1 MHAENPQSSHCLRIV
16 ILLLKIY
23 CRVTSSTLIE
33 DRRDAVRGIKALAKK
48 YKAEV
53 GSQCLST
60 MVDVI
65 RNDKMDVEI
74 VSYALETLWNILEVE
89 RGDFR
94 RDETLMET
102 HFAEEFL
109 ENSKNIG
116 LLLELLERLDFTI
129 RRHTTCLLNCL
140 LFHKRAEVQEKILV
154 QPMGIS
160 KMMDLLSDGTEI
172 IRNDALL
179 LLIELTKSNKQIQKI
194 VAFENA
200 FDRLLAIIRDEGYS
214 DGGIIVQDCIVILHN
229 LLIDNNSNQSYFR
242 EASLINQLVPFFDL
256 KSGSSQSWNQQK
268 ATNVHQMLLL
278 VRILVS
284 PGNPQQSTASC
295 QKLVSQC
302 GLLKLFCEFMFAS
315 GVPTELLTETI
326 NTVAEV
332 IRGCQANQQYFDAVT
347 TASTPPRSAVLA
359 LLMSMVTEKQP
370 LLLRLSA
377 LYCFECYLHKNEAGQ
392 AQIINTLLP
401 QASTSEKSISPG
413 QVLIAG
419 LFGHD
424 PLSNW
429 CTAIAIASALNEN
442 LKPQL
447 LRVQLSMQGKEQV
460 TLLQQITMHLSQ
472 RSDLKVQT
480 RIGLLILLCTW
491 LKDCRL
497 AVSQFLSDPSNI
509 SFVINQIELSY
520 TEDLGQLSRSLCATL
535 LGLTLAFHSGGSSEY
550 TPDTLR
556 QIITHRIGPDSFRD
570 CLTYISRSELFTR
583 AAKAPYFFA
592 TSMNEICFDH
602 NFVTLFKEISDV
614 IVRSLDSTAPVSSS
628 ISPPQNSITE
638 QPDIQNTSIE
648 DHNSIVTHYKELIR
662 DQDEELTAVKAKFA
676 ALESARSQDAAT
688 IRQQAEAIQVLEK
701 QVAIFSE
708 LKEKGITASGE
719 GEGEGEGGEIKQL
732 HNTILSLQ
740 RVQDSQRQE
749 LAAKNVALE
758 QIRQELAEIKGKQT
772 QQLSASS
779 AELGQLK
786 EQLAQLKAEN
796 EALMTERD
804 ELDDQLKVLQD
815 NQRVQV
821 EQVSP
826 STSTGSVDAAQVAE
840 LQRQISKLTITLQEV
855 QEKNEIMEKEQEDLL
870 VLLAN
875 HDTKTKKYRSLLV
888 EHNIELP
895 EENEESDDYEDDEEE
910 EGEGV
915 VEGEVD

>member
-1 MHAENPQSSHCLRIV
+1 M
-16 ILLLKIY
+16 
-23 CRVTSSTLIE
+23 TSSTLIE

-53 GSQCLST
+53 GSQCLT
-60 MVDVI
+60 TLVDVI
-65 RNDKMDVEI
+65 RNDKMDAEI
-74 VSYALETLWNILEVE
+74 VGYALETLWNVLEMDRANVRE
-89 RGDFR
+89 
-94 RDETLMET
+94 DETSMEA
-102 HFAEEFL
+102 HFADEFL
-109 ENSKNIG
+109 ENSENIS
-116 LLLELLERLDFTI
+116 LLLELLERFDFSI

-140 LFHKRAEVQEKILV
+140 LFHRRPEVQEKILV

-160 KMMDLLSDGTEI
+160 KMMDLLSDNSEV

-200 FDRLLAIIRDEGYS
+200 FDRLFAIIRDEGYS
-214 DGGIIVQDCIVILHN
+214 DGGIIVQDCIVILIN
-229 LLIDNNSNQSYFR
+229 LLSDNNSNQSYFR
-242 EASLINQLVPFFDL
+242 EASLINHLVPFFEL
-256 KSGSSQSWNQQK
+256 KSGTVPSWNPLK

-284 PGNPQQSTASC
+284 PGNPTQSTASC
-295 QKLVSQC
+295 QKLINQC

-315 GVPTELLTETI
+315 GVPTDLLTETI

-332 IRGCQANQQYFDAVT
+332 IRGCPANQQFFEAVT
-347 TASTPPRSAVLA
+347 TTSTPPRSAILA

-377 LYCFECYLHKNEAGQ
+377 LYCFECYLYKNKTGQ

-429 CTAIAIASALNEN
+429 CTAIAIAGALNDT

-447 LRVQLSMQGKEQV
+447 LRVQLSMQGREQV

-509 SFVINQIELSY
+509 SFIINQIELPY
-520 TEDLGQLSRSLCATL
+520 TNDLGQISRCLCATL
-535 LGLTLAFHSGGSSEY
+535 LGLTLAFHGGGSSEY

-556 QIITHRIGPDSFRD
+556 QIITHRIGKDSFRD
-570 CLTYISRSELFTR
+570 CLTHISRSELFTR

-592 TSMNEICFDH
+592 TSMNDICFDH
-602 NFVTLFKEISDV
+602 NFVTLFKEVSDV
-614 IVRSLDSTAPVSSS
+614 IERSLDSSVPVQRSV
-628 ISPPQNSITE
+628 SPAHANSTD
-638 QPDIQNTSIE
+638 PANVQNTSIE
-648 DHNSIVTHYKELIR
+648 DHDSIVTHYKELIR

-688 IRQQAEAIQVLEK
+688 IRQQSEAIQTLEK
-701 QVAIFSE
+701 QLAIYSE
-708 LKEKGITASGE
+708 LKEKVASSDDGE
-719 GEGEGEGGEIKQL
+719 EGGEIRQL
-732 HNTILSLQ
+732 QSTIVSLQ
-740 RVQDSQRQE
+740 GVQDSQRQE

-758 QIRQELAEIKGKQT
+758 QLKQELAETKEKQA
-772 QQLSASS
+772 QQFSS
-779 AELGQLK
+779 SSDEVRQLR
-786 EQLAQLKAEN
+786 EHLAQVKAEN
-796 EALMTERD
+796 DALLTVRD
-804 ELDDQLKVLQD
+804 ELDSQLKHLQD
-815 NQRVQV
+815 KQQ
-821 EQVSP
+821 EQLQQ
-826 STSTGSVDAAQVAE
+826 TSASSDTTSVDTEQLVELKRQVT
-840 LQRQISKLTITLQEV
+840 KLTITLKEV
-855 QEKNEIMEKEQEDLL
+855 QDKNEIMEKEQEDLL

-875 HDTKTKKYRSLLV
+875 NETKIKKYRSLLV

-895 EENEESDDYEDDEEE
+895 EENDDSDDYEDDDDEEE
-910 EGEGV
+910 EE

>member
-1 MHAENPQSSHCLRIV
+1 MS
-16 ILLLKIY
+16 
-23 CRVTSSTLIE
+23 SSTLIE

-48 YKAEV
+48 YKAEI
-53 GSQCLST
+53 GSQCLTT

-74 VSYALETLWNILEVE
+74 VSYALETLWNVLEVE
-89 RGDFR
+89 RTDLKK
-94 RDETLMET
+94 DETLMEA
-102 HFAEEFL
+102 HFAEQFL
-109 ENSKNIG
+109 ENTENIG
-116 LLLELLERLDFTI
+116 LLLELLEKFEFSI

-140 LFHKRAEVQEKILV
+140 LYHKRAEVQEKILV

-160 KMMDLLSDGTEI
+160 KMMDLLSDNSEI

-200 FDRLLAIIRDEGYS
+200 FDRLLAIVREEGYS

-229 LLIDNNSNQSYFR
+229 LLRDNNSNQSFFR
-242 EASLINQLVPFFDL
+242 EASLINQLVPFFDF
-256 KSGSSQSWNQQK
+256 KSGAAQNWNQQK
-268 ATNVHQMLLL
+268 STNVHQMLLL

-295 QKLVSQC
+295 QKLVKQC

-332 IRGCQANQQYFDAVT
+332 IRGCQANQQYFEAVT
-347 TASTPPRSAVLA
+347 TASNPPRSAILA

-377 LYCFECYLHKNEAGQ
+377 LYCFECYLYKNEPGQ

-429 CTAIAIASALNEN
+429 CTAVAIASALNDS

-447 LRVQLSMQGKEQV
+447 LRVQLSMQGGEQV
-460 TLLQQITMHLSQ
+460 TLLQQITMHLAQ
-472 RSDLKVQT
+472 RSNLKVQT
-480 RIGLLILLCTW
+480 RLGFLILLCTW

-497 AVSQFLSDPSNI
+497 AVTQFLNDPSNV
-509 SFVINQIELSY
+509 SFLINQIELSY
-520 TEDLGQLSRSLCATL
+520 TNELGQLSRCLCATL
-535 LGLTLAFHSGGSSEY
+535 LGLTLAFHGGGSSEY

-556 QIITHRIGPDSFRD
+556 QIIAHRIGPDSFRD
-570 CLTYISRSELFTR
+570 CLTHISRSELFTR

-592 TSMNEICFDH
+592 TSMDEICFD
-602 NFVTLFKEISDV
+602 NSFVTLFREVSDV
-614 IVRSLDSTAPVSSS
+614 IIRSLDSSTSVQPSVS
-628 ISPPQNSITE
+628 PAHANGTDPAGV
-638 QPDIQNTSIE
+638 QNTSIE
-648 DHNSIVTHYKELIR
+648 DHESIVTHYKELIR

-676 ALESARSQDAAT
+676 ALESARSQDAST
-688 IRQQAEAIQVLEK
+688 IRQQADAIQVLEK
-701 QVAIFSE
+701 QLAIFSE
-708 LKEKGITASGE
+708 LKERGASFGE
-719 GEGEGEGGEIKQL
+719 GEGADGGGEVQQL
-732 HNTILSLQ
+732 QNTIVSLQ

-749 LAAKNVALE
+749 LASKNVTLE
-758 QIRQELAEIKGKQT
+758 QLRQELAEVKGKLTEQAT
-772 QQLSASS
+772 DNSS
-779 AELGQLK
+779 ELGQLK
-786 EQLAQLKAEN
+786 DGLSQLRAEN

-804 ELDDQLKVLQD
+804 ELDGQLKLLQD
-815 NQRVQV
+815 RQQ
-821 EQVSP
+821 QHQQTVSA
-826 STSTGSVDAAQVAE
+826 SGSGAE
-840 LQRQISKLTITLQEV
+840 EMADLQRQVTKLTVSLREMH
-855 QEKNEIMEKEQEDLL
+855 EKNEVVEKEQEDLL

-875 HDTKTKKYRSLLV
+875 NDAKTKKYRSLLI

-895 EENEESDDYEDDEEE
+895 EENEDSDDYEEEE
-910 EGEGV
+910 DEGEGED
-915 VEGEVD
+915 EGEVD

>member
-1 MHAENPQSSHCLRIV
+1 M
-16 ILLLKIY
+16 
-23 CRVTSSTLIE
+23 TSSTLIE

-53 GSQCLST
+53 GSQCLAT
-60 MVDVI
+60 LVEVI

-74 VSYALETLWNILEVE
+74 VGYALETLWNVLEMDRANVRE
-89 RGDFR
+89 
-94 RDETLMET
+94 DETSMEA
-102 HFAEEFL
+102 HFADEFL
-109 ENSKNIG
+109 ENSENIS
-116 LLLELLERLDFTI
+116 LLLELLERFDFSI

-140 LFHKRAEVQEKILV
+140 LFHRRPEVQEKILV

-160 KMMDLLSDGTEI
+160 KMMDLLSDNSEV

-200 FDRLLAIIRDEGYS
+200 FDRLFAIIRDEGYS
-214 DGGIIVQDCIVILHN
+214 DGGIIVQDCIVILIN
-229 LLIDNNSNQSYFR
+229 LLSDNNSNQSYFR
-242 EASLINQLVPFFDL
+242 EASLINLLVPFFEL
-256 KSGSSQSWNQQK
+256 KSGTVPSWNQLK

-284 PGNPQQSTASC
+284 PGNPTQSTASC
-295 QKLVSQC
+295 QKLINQC

-315 GVPTELLTETI
+315 GVPTDLLTETI

-332 IRGCQANQQYFDAVT
+332 IRGCPANQQFFEAVT
-347 TASTPPRSAVLA
+347 TTSTPPRSAILA

-377 LYCFECYLHKNEAGQ
+377 LYCFECYLYKNETGQ

-401 QASTSEKSISPG
+401 QASTSERSISPG

-429 CTAIAIASALNEN
+429 CTAIAIAGALNDT

-447 LRVQLSMQGKEQV
+447 LRVQLSMQGREQV

-509 SFVINQIELSY
+509 SFIINQIELPY
-520 TEDLGQLSRSLCATL
+520 TNDLGQISRCLCATL
-535 LGLTLAFHSGGSSEY
+535 LGLTLAFHGGGSSEY

-556 QIITHRIGPDSFRD
+556 QIITHRIGKDSFRD
-570 CLTYISRSELFTR
+570 CLTHISRSELFTR

-592 TSMNEICFDH
+592 TSMNDICFDH
-602 NFVTLFKEISDV
+602 NFVTLFKEVSDV
-614 IVRSLDSTAPVSSS
+614 IERSLDSSVPVQRSV
-628 ISPPQNSITE
+628 SPAHANSTD
-638 QPDIQNTSIE
+638 PANVQNTSIE
-648 DHNSIVTHYKELIR
+648 DHDSIVTHYKELIR

-688 IRQQAEAIQVLEK
+688 IRQQSEAIQTLEK
-701 QVAIFSE
+701 QLAIYSE
-708 LKEKGITASGE
+708 LKEKVASSDDGEE
-719 GEGEGEGGEIKQL
+719 GEIGQL
-732 HNTILSLQ
+732 QSTIVSLQ

-758 QIRQELAEIKGKQT
+758 QLKQELAETKEKQA
-772 QQLSASS
+772 QQFSS
-779 AELGQLK
+779 SSDEVRQLR
-786 EQLAQLKAEN
+786 EHLAQMKAEN
-796 EALMTERD
+796 DALLTVRD
-804 ELDDQLKVLQD
+804 ELDSQLKHLQD
-815 NQRVQV
+815 KQQ
-821 EQVSP
+821 EQLQQ
-826 STSTGSVDAAQVAE
+826 TSASSDTTSVDTEQLVELKRQVT
-840 LQRQISKLTITLQEV
+840 KLTITLKEV
-855 QEKNEIMEKEQEDLL
+855 QDKNEIMEKEQEDLL

-875 HDTKTKKYRSLLV
+875 NETKIKKYRGLLV

-895 EENEESDDYEDDEEE
+895 EENDDSDDYEDDDEEEEEEE
-910 EGEGV
+910 EGGV
-915 VEGEVD
+915 D

>member
-1 MHAENPQSSHCLRIV
+1 MQQKFKCTLVN
-16 ILLLKIY
+16 KKFFNY
-23 CRVTSSTLIE
+23 YRVTSSTLIE

-53 GSQCLST
+53 GSQCLT
-60 MVDVI
+60 TLVDVI
-65 RNDKMDVEI
+65 RNDKMDAEI
-74 VSYALETLWNILEVE
+74 ISYALETLWTVLEVE
-89 RGDFR
+89 RGGLR
-94 RDETLMET
+94 KDETIMET

-109 ENSKNIG
+109 ENPENIT
-116 LLLELLERLDFTI
+116 LLLELLEQLDFST

-160 KMMDLLSDGTEI
+160 KMMDLLSDSSEI

-229 LLIDNNSNQSYFR
+229 LLYDNNSNQSFFR
-242 EASLINQLVPFFDL
+242 EASLINHLVPFFDL
-256 KSGSSQSWNQQK
+256 KSGTSQSWNQQK
-268 ATNVHQMLLL
+268 TTNVHQMLLL

-295 QKLVSQC
+295 QKLVNQC

-332 IRGCQANQQYFDAVT
+332 IRGCQANQQYFEAVT
-347 TASTPPRSAVLA
+347 TASNPPRSAVLA

-370 LLLRLSA
+370 LLLRLAA
-377 LYCFECYLHKNEAGQ
+377 LYCFECYLYRNEASQ

-419 LFGHD
+419 LFGND

-429 CTAIAIASALNEN
+429 CTAIAIASALNDN

-472 RSDLKVQT
+472 RSELKVQT

-497 AVSQFLSDPSNI
+497 AVTQFLNDSSNV
-509 SFVINQIELSY
+509 SFLINQIELPY
-520 TEDLGQLSRSLCATL
+520 TNELGQLSRCLCATL
-535 LGLTLAFHSGGSSEY
+535 LGLTLAFHGGGSSEY

-556 QIITHRIGPDSFRD
+556 QIIAHRIGPDSFCD
-570 CLTYISRSELFTR
+570 CLSHIARSELFTR
-583 AAKAPYFFA
+583 AVKAPYFYA
-592 TSMNEICFDH
+592 TSMEEICFDY
-602 NFVTLFKEISDV
+602 NFVTLFKEVSDV
-614 IVRSLDSTAPVSSS
+614 IVRSLDSSAPVQSSV
-628 ISPPQNSITE
+628 SPSHPNGTE
-638 QPDIQNTSIE
+638 SGGIQNTSIE
-648 DHNSIVTHYKELIR
+648 DHDSIVTHYKELIR
-662 DQDEELTAVKAKFA
+662 DQDEELTAVRAKYG
-676 ALESARSQDAAT
+676 ALERARSQDAST
-688 IRQQAEAIQVLEK
+688 IRQQAEAIQTLEK
-701 QVAIFSE
+701 QLAIFSE
-708 LKEKGITASGE
+708 LKEKGGMSSE
-719 GEGEGEGGEIKQL
+719 GEGKDGEIERLQ
-732 HNTILSLQ
+732 NTILSVQ

-749 LAAKNVALE
+749 LASKNVALE
-758 QIRQELAEIKGKQT
+758 QLRQEVAESKGKQA
-772 QQLSASS
+772 QQISASS
-779 AELGQLK
+779 DEVRQLK
-786 EQLAQLKAEN
+786 EQLAQLQAEN

-804 ELDDQLKVLQD
+804 ELDSQLKALQD
-815 NQRVQV
+815 SQR
-821 EQVSP
+821 EQASQQAAIS
-826 STSTGSVDAAQVAE
+826 STSSADATQVAE
-840 LQRQISKLTITLQEV
+840 LQRKVSKLNITLRDF
-855 QEKNEIMEKEQEDLL
+855 QEKSELMEKEQDDLL

-895 EENEESDDYEDDEEE
+895 EESEESEEEEEEESDGEEE
-910 EGEGV
+910 
-915 VEGEVD
+915 VD

>member
-1 MHAENPQSSHCLRIV
+1 MFKKKTFSSNS
-16 ILLLKIY
+16 
-23 CRVTSSTLIE
+23 RVSSSTLIE

-53 GSQCLST
+53 GSQCLTS
-60 MVDVI
+60 MVEVI
-65 RNDKMDVEI
+65 RNDKMDTEI
-74 VSYALETLWNILEVE
+74 VSYALETLWNVLEVE
-89 RGDFR
+89 RGNR
-94 RDETLMET
+94 KKDETLMET

-109 ENSKNIG
+109 ENPENIG
-116 LLLELLERLDFTI
+116 LLLELLESFEFSI

-140 LFHKRAEVQEKILV
+140 LYHKRAEVQEKILV

-160 KMMDLLSDGTEI
+160 KMMDLLSDGSEV

-179 LLIELTKSNKQIQKI
+179 LLIELTMSNKQIQKI

-214 DGGIIVQDCIVILHN
+214 EGGIIVQDCIVILHN
-229 LLIDNNSNQSYFR
+229 LLYDNNSNQSYFR
-242 EASLINQLVPFFDL
+242 EASLINHLVPFFDL
-256 KSGSSQSWNQQK
+256 KSGSAQSWNQQK
-268 ATNVHQMLLL
+268 ETNVHQMLLL

-295 QKLVSQC
+295 QKLVNQC
-302 GLLKLFCEFMFAS
+302 GLLKLFCEFMFAG

-332 IRGCQANQQYFDAVT
+332 IRGCQANQRYFEAVT
-347 TASTPPRSAVLA
+347 TASSPPRSAVLA

-370 LLLRLSA
+370 LLLRLAA
-377 LYCFECYLHKNEAGQ
+377 LYCFECYLYKNEAGQ

-429 CTAIAIASALNEN
+429 CTAIAIASALNDN

-460 TLLQQITMHLSQ
+460 TLLQQVTMHLAQ

-497 AVSQFLSDPSNI
+497 AVMQFLSDPSTI
-509 SFVINQIELSY
+509 SFLINQIELSY
-520 TEDLGQLSRSLCATL
+520 TNDLGQLSRSLCATL
-535 LGLTLAFHSGGSSEY
+535 LGLTLAFHGGGSSEY

-570 CLTYISRSELFTR
+570 CLSHISRSELFTR

-592 TSMNEICFDH
+592 TSIDEICFDY
-602 NFVTLFKEISDV
+602 NFVTLFREVSDV
-614 IVRSLDSTAPVSSS
+614 IVRALDSTAPAQSSVSPSQTGS
-628 ISPPQNSITE
+628 TE
-638 QPDIQNTSIE
+638 PLDVQNTSIE

-662 DQDEELTAVKAKFA
+662 DQDEELTAVKAKFG

-701 QVAIFSE
+701 QLAIFSE
-708 LKEKGITASGE
+708 LKEKGVAGE
-719 GEGEGEGGEIKQL
+719 GEGEEGGEVARLQ
-732 HNTILSLQ
+732 NTILSLQ

-749 LAAKNVALE
+749 LASKNVTLE
-758 QIRQELAEIKGKQT
+758 QLRQELAEVKGRLT
-772 QQLSASS
+772 QQLTASS
-779 AELGQLK
+779 AELQHLK
-786 EQLAQLKAEN
+786 EQLAELRAEN

-804 ELDDQLKVLQD
+804 ELDSQLKVLQD
-815 NQRVQV
+815 K
-821 EQVSP
+821 EQASVSSNP
-826 STSTGSVDAAQVAE
+826 SSADASQVAE
-840 LQRQISKLTITLQEV
+840 LQRQVSRLSVTLKEV
-855 QEKNEIMEKEQEDLL
+855 QEKNEIVEKEQEDLL

-875 HDTKTKKYRSLLV
+875 NDTKTKKYRSLLV

-895 EENEESDDYEDDEEE
+895 EENEESDDYEDDEDEEEE
-910 EGEGV
+910 EGE
-915 VEGEVD
+915 VD

>member
-1 MHAENPQSSHCLRIV
+1 MLHSFCVQRHGLY
-16 ILLLKIY
+16 LYLY
-23 CRVTSSTLIE
+23 FFYYRVTSATLIE

-53 GSQCLST
+53 GSQCLTT

-65 RNDKMDVEI
+65 RNDKMDSEI
-74 VSYALETLWNILEVE
+74 ISYALETLWNVLEVE
-89 RGDFR
+89 RSDTK

-109 ENSKNIG
+109 ETSENVG
-116 LLLELLERLDFTI
+116 LLLELLEKFDFSV

-140 LFHKRAEVQEKILV
+140 LFHKRADVQEKILV

-160 KMMDLLSDGTEI
+160 KMMDLLSDNSEI

-179 LLIELTKSNKQIQKI
+179 LLIELTRSNKQIQKI

-214 DGGIIVQDCIVILHN
+214 EGGIIVQDCIVILHN
-229 LLIDNNSNQSYFR
+229 LLFDNNSNQSYFR
-242 EASLINQLVPFFDL
+242 EASLINHLVPFFDL
-256 KSGSSQSWNQQK
+256 KSGTAQSWNQQK
-268 ATNVHQMLLL
+268 AKNVHQMLLL

-284 PGNPQQSTASC
+284 PGNPQQSTATC
-295 QKLVSQC
+295 QKLVNQC

-326 NTVAEV
+326 NTVADV
-332 IRGCQANQQYFDAVT
+332 VRGCQANQQYFEAVT
-347 TASTPPRSAVLA
+347 TASNPPRSAVLA

-370 LLLRLSA
+370 LLLRLAA
-377 LYCFECYLHKNEAGQ
+377 LYCFECYLHKNETGQ
-392 AQIINTLLP
+392 AHIINTLLP

-429 CTAIAIASALNEN
+429 CTAIGIASALNDT

-497 AVSQFLSDPSNI
+497 AVTQFLNDSSNI
-509 SFVINQIELSY
+509 SFLINQIELSY
-520 TEDLGQLSRSLCATL
+520 TNDLGQLSRCLCATL
-535 LGLTLAFHSGGSSEY
+535 LGLTLAFHGGGSSEY

-570 CLTYISRSELFTR
+570 CLSHISRSELFTR

-592 TSMNEICFDH
+592 TSIDEICFDY
-602 NFVTLFKEISDV
+602 NFVTLFREVSDV
-614 IVRSLDSTAPVSSS
+614 IVRSLDSTAPVQSSV
-628 ISPPQNSITE
+628 SPAHTNGTE
-638 QPDIQNTSIE
+638 AAGVQNTSVE
-648 DHNSIVTHYKELIR
+648 DHDSIVTHYKELIR
-662 DQDEELTAVKAKFA
+662 DQDEELTTVKAKLA
-676 ALESARSQDAAT
+676 AVENTRSQDAAT
-688 IRQQAEAIQVLEK
+688 IRHQAEALQMLEK
-701 QVAIFSE
+701 QVAIYSE
-708 LKEKGITASGE
+708 LKEKAVSSEDGE
-719 GEGEGEGGEIKQL
+719 EGGQIQQL
-732 HNTILSLQ
+732 QNTILSMQ
-740 RVQDSQRQE
+740 RVQDSQRQD
-749 LAAKNVALE
+749 LASKNVALE
-758 QIRQELAEIKGKQT
+758 QLKQELAELKGEQA
-772 QQLSASS
+772 QQVSASVD
-779 AELGQLK
+779 EVGQLK
-786 EQLAQLKAEN
+786 EQFAQLQAEN

-804 ELDDQLKVLQD
+804 ELDSQLKTLQD
-815 NQRVQV
+815 KQQQQQPQQ
-821 EQVSP
+821 EQDS
-826 STSTGSVDAAQVAE
+826 SSLSASSADSAQVAE
-840 LQRQISKLTITLQEV
+840 LQRQVNKLNVTLKEV
-855 QEKNEIMEKEQEDLL
+855 QEKNEIMNREQEDLL

-875 HDTKTKKYRSLLV
+875 NDAKTKLYRSLLI

-895 EENEESDDYEDDEEE
+895 EENDDSDEDDEEE
-910 EGEGV
+910 EEEG
-915 VEGEVD
+915 EGEVD

>member
-1 MHAENPQSSHCLRIV
+1 MLMVCV
-16 ILLLKIY
+16 CVTC
-23 CRVTSSTLIE
+23 CRVTSSTLLE

-53 GSQCLST
+53 GSQCLT
-60 MVDVI
+60 AMVDVI
-65 RNDKMDVEI
+65 RNDQMDAEI
-74 VSYALETLWNILEVE
+74 VSYAVETLWSVMEVD
-89 RGDFR
+89 RGDAR
-94 RDETLMET
+94 KDETVMEV
-102 HFAEEFL
+102 HFTEQFL
-109 ENSKNIG
+109 ENSENLG
-116 LLLELLERLDFTI
+116 LLLDLLERLDFSV
-129 RRHTTCLLNCL
+129 RRNTTCLLNCL
-140 LFHKRAEVQEKILV
+140 LYHKRAEVQEGILV
-154 QPMGIS
+154 HPMGVS
-160 KMMDLLSDGTEI
+160 KMMDLLSDSSEI

-214 DGGIIVQDCIVILHN
+214 DGGIIVQDCIAILRN
-229 LLIDNNSNQSYFR
+229 LLYDNNSNQSFFR

-256 KSGSSQSWNQQK
+256 KSGAAQSWSQQK
-268 ATNVHQMLLL
+268 TTNVHEMLLI

-284 PGNPQQSTASC
+284 PGNPQQSTSSC
-295 QKLVSQC
+295 QKLVKQC

-332 IRGCQANQQYFDAVT
+332 IRGCPANQQQFEAVT
-347 TASTPPRSAVLA
+347 TASSPPRSAILA

-377 LYCFECYLHKNEAGQ
+377 LYCFECYLYKNESGQ

-429 CTAIAIASALNEN
+429 CTAMAIASALNDN

-497 AVSQFLSDPSNI
+497 AVTQFLNDPSNI
-509 SFVINQIELSY
+509 SFLINQVELSY
-520 TEDLGQLSRSLCATL
+520 TNDLGQLSRCLCATL
-535 LGLTLAFHSGGSSEY
+535 LGLTLAFHGGGSSEY

-570 CLTYISRSELFTR
+570 CLTHISRSELFTR

-592 TSMNEICFDH
+592 TSMNDISFDY
-602 NFVTLFKEISDV
+602 NFVTLFKEVSDV
-614 IVRSLDSTAPVSSS
+614 IVRSLDSNAPAPSSV
-628 ISPPQNSITE
+628 PPSHTNGAD
-638 QPDIQNTSIE
+638 PAGIQNTSIE
-648 DHNSIVTHYKELIR
+648 DHDSIVTHYKELIR
-662 DQDEELTAVKAKFA
+662 DQDEELTATKAKCA
-676 ALESARSQDAAT
+676 ALESARSQDSTT
-688 IRQQAEAIQVLEK
+688 IQQQAQAIQTLEK
-701 QVAIFSE
+701 QLAVFAE
-708 LKEKGITASGE
+708 LKEKGVPNTGE
-719 GEGEGEGGEIKQL
+719 GKDGEIERLQ
-732 HNTILSLQ
+732 NTILSLQ

-749 LAAKNVALE
+749 LASKNVAME
-758 QIRQELAEIKGKQT
+758 QLRQELAEAKGMHV
-772 QQLSASS
+772 QLSTSS
-779 AELGQLK
+779 SDEVRQLK
-786 EQLAQLKAEN
+786 EQLAQIQAEN

-804 ELDDQLKVLQD
+804 ELDGQLKTLQEE
-815 NQRVQV
+815 QVRVQT
-821 EQVSP
+821 SASASS
-826 STSTGSVDAAQVAE
+826 STSVDTAQLAE
-840 LQRQISKLTITLQEV
+840 LQRQVSNLNITLQEV
-855 QEKNEIMEKEQEDLL
+855 REKNEIMEKEQDDLL

-895 EENEESDDYEDDEEE
+895 ESLESDDDDDDDDGEEDS
-910 EGEGV
+910 EGE
-915 VEGEVD
+915 EGEVD

>member
-1 MHAENPQSSHCLRIV
+1 M
-16 ILLLKIY
+16 
-23 CRVTSSTLIE
+23 TSSTLIE

-53 GSQCLST
+53 GSQCLT
-60 MVDVI
+60 TLVDVI

-74 VSYALETLWNILEVE
+74 VSYALETLWTVLEVE
-89 RGDFR
+89 RGGLKK
-94 RDETLMET
+94 DETIMET

-109 ENSKNIG
+109 ENPENIS
-116 LLLELLERLDFTI
+116 LLLELLERFDFSI

-140 LFHKRAEVQEKILV
+140 LFHQCAEVQEKILV

-160 KMMDLLSDGTEI
+160 KMMDLLSDSSEI

-200 FDRLLAIIRDEGYS
+200 FDRLLVIIRDEGYS

-229 LLIDNNSNQSYFR
+229 LLYDNNSNQSFFR
-242 EASLINQLVPFFDL
+242 EASLINHLVPFFDL
-256 KSGSSQSWNQQK
+256 KSGTSQSWNQQK

-295 QKLVSQC
+295 QKLVNQC

-332 IRGCQANQQYFDAVT
+332 IRGCQANQQYFEGVT
-347 TASTPPRSAVLA
+347 TASNPPRSAVLA

-370 LLLRLSA
+370 LLLRLAA
-377 LYCFECYLHKNEAGQ
+377 LYCFECYLYKNEASQ
-392 AQIINTLLP
+392 MQIIDTLLP

-429 CTAIAIASALNEN
+429 CTAIAIASALNDK

-472 RSDLKVQT
+472 RSELKVQT

-497 AVSQFLSDPSNI
+497 AVTQFLNDPSNI
-509 SFVINQIELSY
+509 SFLINQIELHY
-520 TEDLGQLSRSLCATL
+520 TNELGQLSRCLCATL
-535 LGLTLAFHSGGSSEY
+535 LGLTLAFHGGGSSEY

-556 QIITHRIGPDSFRD
+556 QIIAHRIGLDSFRD
-570 CLTYISRSELFTR
+570 CLSHIARSELFTR
-583 AAKAPYFFA
+583 AVKAPYFYA
-592 TSMNEICFDH
+592 TSMDEICFDY
-602 NFVTLFKEISDV
+602 NFVTLFKEVSDV
-614 IVRSLDSTAPVSSS
+614 IVRSLDSSASVQSSVL
-628 ISPPQNSITE
+628 PAHPNNTD
-638 QPDIQNTSIE
+638 PAGLQNTSIE
-648 DHNSIVTHYKELIR
+648 DHDSIVTHYKELIR
-662 DQDEELTAVKAKFA
+662 DQDEELTAIRAKYS
-676 ALESARSQDAAT
+676 ALESARSQDAST
-688 IRQQAEAIQVLEK
+688 IRQQAEAIQTLEK
-701 QVAIFSE
+701 QLAIFSE
-708 LKEKGITASGE
+708 LKEKGGVSSEE
-719 GEGEGEGGEIKQL
+719 GEGKDGEIERLQ
-732 HNTILSLQ
+732 NSILSMQ

-749 LAAKNVALE
+749 LASKNVALE
-758 QIRQELAEIKGKQT
+758 QLRQEVAEAKGKQA
-772 QQLSASS
+772 QQISASS
-779 AELGQLK
+779 GEVRQLK
-786 EQLAQLKAEN
+786 EQLAQLQAEN
-796 EALMTERD
+796 EALMTMRD
-804 ELDDQLKVLQD
+804 ELDGQLKALQD
-815 NQRVQV
+815 SQR
-821 EQVSP
+821 EQASQQATATASS
-826 STSTGSVDAAQVAE
+826 STSSVDAAQIAE
-840 LQRQISKLTITLQEV
+840 LQKQVSKLNITLRDA
-855 QEKNEIMEKEQEDLL
+855 QEKNELMEKEQDDLL

-895 EENEESDDYEDDEEE
+895 EDSEESEEEEEDGESEE
-910 EGEGV
+910 EGE
-915 VEGEVD
+915 VD

>member
-1 MHAENPQSSHCLRIV
+1 M
-16 ILLLKIY
+16 
-23 CRVTSSTLIE
+23 TSATLIE

-53 GSQCLST
+53 GSQCLNT

-65 RNDKMDVEI
+65 RNDKMDTEI
-74 VSYALETLWNILEVE
+74 VSYALETLWSVMEVE
-89 RGDFR
+89 RGGLR
-94 RDETLMET
+94 KDETTMET
-102 HFAEEFL
+102 HFTEEFL
-109 ENSKNIG
+109 ENPENIS
-116 LLLELLERLDFTI
+116 LLLELLEQFDFSI

-140 LFHKRAEVQEKILV
+140 LYHKRAEVQEKILV

-160 KMMDLLSDGTEI
+160 KMMDLLSDSSEI

-179 LLIELTKSNKQIQKI
+179 LLIELTISNKQIQKI

-229 LLIDNNSNQSYFR
+229 LLSGNNSNQSFFR
-242 EASLINQLVPFFDL
+242 EASLINHLVPFFDL
-256 KSGSSQSWNQQK
+256 KGTTATSWNHQK

-295 QKLVSQC
+295 QKLVNQC

-332 IRGCQANQQYFDAVT
+332 IRGCQANQQYFEAVT
-347 TASTPPRSAVLA
+347 TASNPPRSAVLA

-419 LFGHD
+419 LFGND

-429 CTAIAIASALNEN
+429 CTAIAIASALNDT

-460 TLLQQITMHLSQ
+460 TLLQQITMHLAQ

-491 LKDCRL
+491 LRDCRL
-497 AVSQFLSDPSNI
+497 AVIQFLNDPSNI
-509 SFVINQIELSY
+509 SFLINQIELSY
-520 TEDLGQLSRSLCATL
+520 TNELGQLSRCLCATL
-535 LGLTLAFHSGGSSEY
+535 LGLTLAFHGGGSSEY

-556 QIITHRIGPDSFRD
+556 QIIAHRIGMDSFRD
-570 CLTYISRSELFTR
+570 CLTHITRSELFTQ
-583 AAKAPYFFA
+583 AVKAPHFFS
-592 TSMNEICFDH
+592 TTMEEISFDH
-602 NFVTLFKEISDV
+602 NFVTLFKEVSDV
-614 IVRSLDSTAPVSSS
+614 IGRSLDSSAPVQSSV
-628 ISPPQNSITE
+628 SPSHGNSSD
-638 QPDIQNTSIE
+638 QGGIQNTSIE
-648 DHNSIVTHYKELIR
+648 DHDSIVTHYKELIR
-662 DQDEELTAVKAKFA
+662 DQDEELTAIKKKFT
-676 ALESARSQDAAT
+676 ALESARSQDAST
-688 IRQQAEAIQVLEK
+688 IRQQAEVIQTLER
-701 QVAIFSE
+701 QLAIFSE
-708 LKEKGITASGE
+708 LKEKGGVSGE
-719 GEGEGEGGEIKQL
+719 GKDGEIEKLQ
-732 HNTILSLQ
+732 NSILSMQ

-749 LAAKNVALE
+749 LASKNVTLE
-758 QIRQELAEIKGKQT
+758 QLRQELAEAKGKQA
-772 QQLSASS
+772 QQVSASS
-779 AELGQLK
+779 DKVHQAK
-786 EQLAQLKAEN
+786 EQVAQLQAEN

-804 ELDDQLKVLQD
+804 ELDSQLKVLQD
-815 NQRVQV
+815 SQREQAAQ
-821 EQVSP
+821 QVSASS
-826 STSTGSVDAAQVAE
+826 STSSVDATQIAE
-840 LQRQISKLTITLQEV
+840 LQRQVSKLNITLRDV
-855 QEKNEIMEKEQEDLL
+855 QEKNELMEKEQDDLL

-895 EENEESDDYEDDEEE
+895 EESEESEEDDEES
-910 EGEGV
+910 EGEG
-915 VEGEVD
+915 EGEVD

>member
-1 MHAENPQSSHCLRIV
+1 M
-16 ILLLKIY
+16 
-23 CRVTSSTLIE
+23 TSSTLIE

-74 VSYALETLWNILEVE
+74 VGYALETLWNILEVE
-89 RGDFR
+89 RGDSR

-109 ENSKNIG
+109 ENSENIG

-140 LFHKRAEVQEKILV
+140 LFHKRPEVQEKILV

-160 KMMDLLSDGTEI
+160 KMMDLLSDGSEI

-229 LLIDNNSNQSYFR
+229 LLVDNNSNQSYFR
-242 EASLINQLVPFFDL
+242 EASLINHLVPFFEL

-332 IRGCQANQQYFDAVT
+332 IRGCQANQQYFEGVT
-347 TASTPPRSAVLA
+347 TASNPPRSAVLA

-401 QASTSEKSISPG
+401 QATTSEKSISPG

-429 CTAIAIASALNEN
+429 CTAIAIASALNDN

-447 LRVQLSMQGKEQV
+447 LRVQLSMQGREQV
-460 TLLQQITMHLSQ
+460 TLLQQVTMHLSQ

-535 LGLTLAFHSGGSSEY
+535 LGLTLAFHSGGASEY

-583 AAKAPYFFA
+583 AAKAPFFFA

-602 NFVTLFKEISDV
+602 NFVTLFKEVSDV
-614 IVRSLDSTAPVSSS
+614 IVRSLDSTAPIPSSS
-628 ISPPQNSITE
+628 SPPQNSITE
-638 QPDIQNTSIE
+638 QPDVQNTSIE

-662 DQDEELTAVKAKFA
+662 DQDEELTAVKTKYA

-708 LKEKGITASGE
+708 LKEKGVGAGGE
-719 GEGEGEGGEIKQL
+719 GEGEGDGGEVKQL
-732 HNTILSLQ
+732 HSTILSLQ

-758 QIRQELAEIKGKQT
+758 QIRQELVEIKGKQA

-779 AELGQLK
+779 SELGQLK
-786 EQLAQLKAEN
+786 EQVAQLKAEN

-815 NQRVQV
+815 KQQQVQQV
-821 EQVSP
+821 EQA
-826 STSTGSVDAAQVAE
+826 STSTSTSSVDVAQVAE
-840 LQRQISKLTITLQEV
+840 LQRQVSKLTITMQEV